1 MTTNIKVHI
10 LSFEMMK
17 RLSAI
22 LMMMI
27 LAGQVLAGVCQ
38 CIGEGDG
45 HLCCEKSDELTM
57 KRPPCCTEGDCIS
70 SGDVQHS
77 ANGQSKI
84 RISIEEPEH
93 QIETHELHISLAES
107 FSDSSTSPPTVWSDP
122 PLEKDKLFLFL
133 GKLII

>member
-1 MTTNIKVHI
+1 
-10 LSFEMMK
+10 MMK

-57 KRPPCCTEGDCIS
+57 KRPPCCAEGNCIS

-84 RISIEEPEH
+84 RISLEDVAPDVATDDF
-93 QIETHELHISLAES
+93 QISLAGS
-107 FSDSSTSPPTVWSDP
+107 FSDSTAAPPSIRPDP
-122 PLEKDKLFLFL
+122 PLEKVKLFLFL
-133 GKLII
+133 GKIII